1 MSGSDAVHGPGRRAA
16 AERLDDL
23 RRLRRRLL
31 FGGGALITVLV
42 MLTAIV
48 SSFADVGEFHDR
60 ERHSFNEARAAVEYY
75 LLQRDRAYATSIN
88 GNDVLWRDQ
97 RPGLIATGT
106 ALAGRFHAQGEAVLV
121 RAEGRTAV
129 PWLVLGLKDDP
140 LPEQELAAY
149 LGMVDIYS
157 AYTADSITSQ
167 NASGP
172 LLVYAYEPQ
181 GRLLAVSNI
190 GDESQLLQTLGVT
203 TRRQAF
209 ARLLQEEAQ
218 ARQVPPRPGP
228 IREAAREGRL
238 LSRYGIN
245 PFTGQPSLVGRVTL
259 AEGTRPYFR
268 RVVFE
273 SIGNI
278 KAQLEAREQ
287 GRYLVTTAE
296 GQVVLSTGGL
306 SSQEQDLLTR
316 LEPGYMGRAGAQP
329 PRGYSQGRFV
339 LASGLPGVDWTLSH
353 AYGWA
358 DIWRSQGAYLLARAL
373 SALVIIGLLW
383 WLLRRID
390 RRVFTPAL
398 VDASRVYES
407 EALSRVIIGTAPVGL
422 VLLAR
427 GSGEP
432 LLQNDAARQLVESVH
447 AAGEVAPQ
455 PLYVR
460 LAELGRNASLDEVLE
475 LQWSPAESGTATQL
489 QISMAQATYD
499 EQPVWVCALR
509 DVTAQVELEDNLRR
523 AREDSE
529 AARQSA
535 EAANRAKSAFVAT
548 MSHEIRTPLNGV
560 QGHLELLARSP
571 LQPGQRERLDR
582 IRFSADALMRIISD
596 VLDFSKIEAGQL
608 DVEPVPFALRPLIEG
623 VALLFAPDA
632 LRKGVRLYFTVDAAA
647 DQLCVGDAHRIRQIL
662 TNLVGNAVKFTES
675 GRILLRAEL
684 HHSAGQ
690 GAQLRVQVIDSGI
703 GMSPEQTAQ
712 LFQPF
717 QQADAS
723 VSRRY
728 GGSGLGLALCQ
739 QIAQAMGGQV
749 SVESAEG
756 VGSSFTL
763 LLPMQVQ
770 ALQPPPTQPLLGRRV
785 TVLSS
790 TPEWRAEMER
800 LLVAWGATATVF
812 DRPQSDDEGG
822 DALLIV
828 GDHRAWSI
836 DEEQQ
841 LMQGYARTVHAHAQG
856 PLSAEARGDCIEV
869 SSYASEAVLEAL
881 GPGERAGGH
890 VAVVKPVR
898 ATAARGRVLLVE
910 DNEVNRE
917 LIQQQLEEIGFAVDA
932 AGNGAEALELWKDG
946 HYHAVLTDINM
957 PVMDGYALARDLRQ
971 RGQSLPILAIT
982 ATALASERE
991 RCLAAGID
999 DLLLKPFNLDRLE
1012 VALARTN
1019 APADHVRGQQRE
1031 AGPAAVPVP
1040 RDIPAGIRRIFVDT
1054 GDQDLQAIF
1063 DARANGDTAALLE
1076 RVHGFKG
1083 ALQMM
1088 GEQAL
1093 AEQCGEIESALRQGA
1108 SASDGALDALQ
1119 LALSARLEDYR
1130 RDLDASL

>member
-1 MSGSDAVHGPGRRAA
+1 MAGSDVVHGPARQAA
-16 AERLDDL
+16 AARLDDL
-23 RRLRRRLL
+23 RQLRRRLL
-31 FGGGALITVLV
+31 YGGGALICALV
-42 MLTAIV
+42 VLTALV
-48 SSFADVGEFHDR
+48 SAIADVEEFHAR
-60 ERHSFNEARAAVEYY
+60 ERHSFNEARAAAEYY

-97 RPGLIATGT
+97 RAGLAASGA
-106 ALAGRFHAQGEAVLV
+106 ALAARFHAQGEEVLV

-129 PWLVLGLKDDP
+129 PWLVLGLKDKP

-167 NASGP
+167 NAPGP

-190 GDESQLLQTLGVT
+190 GGESQLLRALGVT
-203 TRRQAF
+203 TRQQAF
-209 ARLLQEEAQ
+209 ARLLGEEARFRQ
-218 ARQVPPRPGP
+218 ATVRPGP

-238 LSRYGIN
+238 MSRYGIN
-245 PFTGQPSLVGRVTL
+245 PFTGQPSLIGMVTL
-259 AEGTRPYFR
+259 AEGTTPYFR

-273 SIGNI
+273 SVGNI
-278 KAQLEAREQ
+278 KAQLETREQ
-287 GRYLVTTAE
+287 GRYLVSTAE
-296 GQVVLSTGGL
+296 RQVVLSAGGL
-306 SSQEQDLLTR
+306 SNREQDLLMR
-316 LEPGYMGRAGAQP
+316 LAPSDTARAGGQP
-329 PRGYSQGRFV
+329 PRRYSQGSFV
-339 LASGLPGVDWTLSH
+339 LASGLPGVEWTLSH
-353 AYGWA
+353 VYGWS

-373 SALVIIGLLW
+373 SALLIISLLW

-398 VDASRVYES
+398 ADASRVYES

-427 GSGEP
+427 DSGEP
-432 LLQNDAARQLVESVH
+432 LLQNDAARQLVETVRT
-447 AAGEVAPQ
+447 AGEVASP
-455 PLYVR
+455 PLYLR
-460 LAELGRNASLDEVLE
+460 LAEVGRNARIDEVLE

-489 QISMAQATYD
+489 QISMAQAIYY

-560 QGHLELLARSP
+560 LGHLELLARSP
-571 LQPGQRERLDR
+571 LQPGQRKRLDR

-608 DVEPVPFALRPLIEG
+608 DVERVPFALRPLIEG

-647 DQLCVGDAHRIRQIL
+647 GQLCVGDAHRIRQIL

-675 GRILLRAEL
+675 GRILLRAEMPSGAE
-684 HHSAGQ
+684 H

-749 SVESAEG
+749 SVESTEG

-763 LLPMQVQ
+763 RLPMQVQ

-800 LLVAWGATATVF
+800 LLVAWGASATVL
-812 DRPQSDDEGG
+812 DRPQNDDEGG

-841 LMQGYARTVHAHAQG
+841 LMRGYARTVHAHAQG
-856 PLSAEARGDCIEV
+856 PLSVETRGDRIEV

-881 GPGERAGGH
+881 APGESAGGH
-890 VAVVKPVR
+890 VAVVKPVL

-910 DNEVNRE
+910 DNAVNRE

-946 HYHAVLTDINM
+946 HYRAVLTDINM

-1054 GDQDLQAIF
+1054 GDQDLQAIL

-1093 AEQCGEIESALRQGA
+1093 AEQCGGIESALRQGA

>member
-1 MSGSDAVHGPGRRAA
+1 MAGSDVVHGPARQAA
-16 AERLDDL
+16 ATRLDDL
-23 RRLRRRLL
+23 RQLRRRLL
-31 FGGGALITVLV
+31 YGGGALISALV
-42 MLTAIV
+42 VLTALV
-48 SSFADVGEFHDR
+48 SAIADVEEFHAR
-60 ERHSFNEARAAVEYY
+60 ERHSFNEARAAAEYY

-97 RPGLIATGT
+97 RAGLAASGA
-106 ALAGRFHAQGEAVLV
+106 ALAARFHAQGEEVLV

-129 PWLVLGLKDDP
+129 PWLVLGLKDKP

-167 NASGP
+167 NAPGP

-190 GDESQLLQTLGVT
+190 SGESQLLRALGVT
-203 TRRQAF
+203 TRQQAF
-209 ARLLQEEAQ
+209 ARLLGEEARFRQ
-218 ARQVPPRPGP
+218 ATVRPGP

-238 LSRYGIN
+238 MSRYGIN
-245 PFTGQPSLVGRVTL
+245 PFTGQPSLVGMVTL
-259 AEGTRPYFR
+259 AEGTTPYFR

-273 SIGNI
+273 SVGNI

-287 GRYLVTTAE
+287 GRYLVSTADR
-296 GQVVLSTGGL
+296 QVVLSTGGL
-306 SSQEQDLLTR
+306 SNREQELLMR
-316 LEPGYMGRAGAQP
+316 LAPSDTARAGGQP
-329 PRGYSQGRFV
+329 PRRYSQGSFV
-339 LASGLPGVDWTLSH
+339 LASELPGVEWTLSH
-353 AYGWA
+353 VYGWS

-373 SALVIIGLLW
+373 SALLIISLLW

-390 RRVFTPAL
+390 RRVFIPAL
-398 VDASRVYES
+398 ADASRVYES

-427 GSGEP
+427 DSGEP
-432 LLQNDAARQLVESVH
+432 LLQNDAARQLVETVRT
-447 AAGEVAPQ
+447 AGEVASP
-455 PLYVR
+455 PLYLR
-460 LAELGRNASLDEVLE
+460 LAEVGRNARIDEVLE

-489 QISMAQATYD
+489 QISMAQATYY

-529 AARQSA
+529 SARQSA

-560 QGHLELLARSP
+560 LGHLELLARSP

-582 IRFSADALMRIISD
+582 IRFSADALMRIITD

-608 DVEPVPFALRPLIEG
+608 DVERVPFALRPLIEG

-749 SVESAEG
+749 SVESTEG

-763 LLPMQVQ
+763 RLPMQVQ

-800 LLVAWGATATVF
+800 LLVAWGATAAVL
-812 DRPQSDDEGG
+812 DRPQNDDQGG

-828 GDHRAWSI
+828 GEHRAWSI

-841 LMQGYARTVHAHAQG
+841 LMHGYVRTVHAHAQG
-856 PLSAEARGDCIEV
+856 PLSAEARGDRIEV
-869 SSYASEAVLEAL
+869 SSYVSEAVLEAL
-881 GPGERAGGH
+881 APGERAGGH
-890 VAVVKPVR
+890 AVVVKPVR
-898 ATAARGRVLLVE
+898 AAVARGRVLLVE
-910 DNEVNRE
+910 DNAVNRE

-946 HYHAVLTDINM
+946 HYRAVLTDINM

-1054 GDQDLQAIF
+1054 GDQDLQAIL